1 MIMHVVTY
9 AWQTYELRMHI
20 NYGLRPFCDYPS
32 SPAVGLAIAGA
43 IALVLAR
50 IIITVTTDGCCSC
63 YQRTPNEPICAQF
76 FLIISWITSSIA
88 LILFIAG
95 AKLISQNTAKGSI
108 NDGYHC
114 YILNPGVFSAA
125 GIVGVVSV
133 LFSLV
138 YYILYVFDQHRAAKK
153 SEVDLEL
160 EKPPVTDVKKPTI
173 SDGMKPQ
180 VPSQKH

>member
-1 MIMHVVTY
+1 MI
-9 AWQTYELRMHI
+9 A
-20 NYGLRPFCDYPS
+20 S
-32 SPAVGLAIAGA
+32 
-43 IALVLAR
+43 
-50 IIITVTTDGCCSC
+50 
-63 YQRTPNEPICAQF
+63 
-76 FLIISWITSSIA
+76 
-88 LILFIAG
+88 
-95 AKLISQNTAKGSI
+95 AKLSSQNTVKGNI
-108 NDGYHC
+108 NDAYYC

-125 GIVGVVSV
+125 GIVGLVSV
-133 LFSLV
+133 LFSLI